1 MLTRF
6 LAAAIFS
13 WRAFSSAS
21 AILNANRRAGNQF
34 CARNIASRVQRSV
47 QEDDCLKSYG
57 WGMKL
62 PTVEE
67 AGSG

>member
-21 AILNANRRAGNQF
+21 AMMNNF
-34 CARNIASRVQRSV
+34 ERVGAALMVIER
-47 QEDDCLKSYG
+47 
-57 WGMKL
+57 
-62 PTVEE
+62 
-67 AGSG
+67 